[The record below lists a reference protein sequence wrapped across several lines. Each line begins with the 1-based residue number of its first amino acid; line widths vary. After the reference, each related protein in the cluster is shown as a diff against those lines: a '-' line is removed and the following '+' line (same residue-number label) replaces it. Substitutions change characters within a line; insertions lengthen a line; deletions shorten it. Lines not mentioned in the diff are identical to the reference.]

1 MDGVVGSLR
10 DGVEEPIDLLFF
22 RGRVERV
29 VVGDL
34 GDQFFEEI
42 DVGGDVGSMYM
53 PDVFDC
59 IFECFAPLL
68 GKSVIAEAELLAAPQ
83 PSNSAA
89 FLKYVIAVP
98 FVHSIVSLL

>member
-1 MDGVVGSLR
+1 LDGVVGSLR

-34 GDQFFEEI
+34 SDQFFEEI

-53 PDVFDC
+53 PDVFNGC
-59 IFECFAPLL
+59 LECLSTLL
-68 GKSVIAEAELLAAPQ
+68 GEAVIA
-83 PSNSAA
+83 
-89 FLKYVIAVP
+89 
-98 FVHSIVSLL
+98 